1 MSVTYVTHPSQTAL
15 TTLRRVKVELGL
27 DLSTNSHDEL
37 LTALVADASDAIGSY
52 CGRAFPRAELTET
65 LPGTGRLRLIL
76 PRTPLK
82 AITSIVYA
90 DSTLGSTS
98 YSIEDED
105 AGFVYREDGFYW
117 TPLEDASQLVPH
129 YTPSLETQEYAV
141 TYVGGYLL
149 PEDTVTAATLS
160 ILTSTE
166 SINDSASGF
175 PLLVPGD
182 RITTAGW
189 TNAANNGTHT
199 VVSRTAAKIVVSTT
213 SLVAEASTDQP
224 RTVVCRD
231 LPRDLERA
239 CVETV
244 KAWYLGAQHD
254 PTVSSKRVGDLELSY
269 SVTALGRDLPANVM
283 KLLSAYRRHR

>member
-1 MSVTYVTHPSQTAL
+1 MSSTYVTHPSHTNL

-27 DLSTNSHDEL
+27 DLSTNAKDEL
-37 LTALVADASDAIGSY
+37 LTDLVAEASDAIGTY
-52 CGRAFPRAELTET
+52 CGRDFPRAVVTET
-65 LPGTGRLRLIL
+65 LPGTGRLRLMVR
-76 PRTPLK
+76 RTPLK

-90 DSTLGSTS
+90 DSTLDSTG
-98 YSIEDED
+98 YEVEDED
-105 AGFVYREDGFYW
+105 AGFVYREGGFYW
-117 TPLEDASQLVPH
+117 TPVEDASQLVPH
-129 YTPSLETQEYAV
+129 YAPSLGINEYTL
-141 TYVGGYLL
+141 TYTGGYLV

-166 SINDSASGF
+166 SFNDSASGF

-254 PTVSSKRVGDLELSY
+254 PAVSSKRVGDLELSY
-269 SVTALGRDLPANVM
+269 SGTALGRDLPANVT
-283 KLLSAYRRHR
+283 KILSAYRRHR